1 MKRLHVN
8 IHVNNVNESINFYN
22 ALFNA
27 QPTVVK
33 EDYAKWM
40 LEDPRVSFAISLA
53 NSDTGVAH
61 LGIQAE
67 NETELKEIYS
77 NIENADAKMRE
88 EGHTVCCYAQSEKS
102 WVKDPQNVE
111 WEAFHTYGEA
121 VVNKS
126 EETACCD
133 DTCCAA

>member
-22 ALFNA
+22 TLFNA
-27 QPTVVK
+27 QPTVRK

-40 LEDPRVSFAISLA
+40 LEDPRVNFAISLA
-53 NSDTGVAH
+53 SNDTGVAH

-67 NETELKEIYS
+67 NEVELMEIYS
-77 NIENADAKMRE
+77 NIEKADAKMRE

-133 DTCCAA
+133 DNCCVA